1 VKRFS
6 IFAGT
11 VGGLALA
18 GTATAGLNG
27 LSYDLVGEGLVAG
40 TYTVRL
46 YADVDAGDRLD
57 AVYGNSDNS
66 FMIGMLDGASTY
78 QNATYGGP
86 TSKSINSAFFAI
98 VPSLEWDS
106 YVTIG
111 CLYSDGTPFGNN
123 ALQDIGIDWAGFEAG
138 GDVSSDNGTW
148 FVTPADAQGG
158 EMGGRVLIAQFSI
171 YSGSGDYD
179 MAFSAGFQG
188 KNADGVT
195 WSDSADVMITGVP
208 APGALALLG
217 LAGIAGRRRR
227 RG

>member
-1 VKRFS
+1 MKRLP

-11 VGGLALA
+11 VGTIAIA
-18 GTATAGLNG
+18 STAMAGLNG
-27 LSYDLVGEGLVAG
+27 LSYDIHGTDLVAG
-40 TYTVRL
+40 TYTIRM
-46 YADVDAGDRLD
+46 YAEVDAGDRLD
-57 AVYGNSDNS
+57 AVYGNSDTG
-66 FMIGMLDGASTY
+66 FMISMLDGASTY
-78 QNATYGGP
+78 QNGTYGGP
-86 TSKSINSAFFAI
+86 TSKSINSAFFPI

-111 CLYSDGTPFGNN
+111 CLYSDGTPFDSN

-138 GDVSSDNGTW
+138 GDVSSTNGTW

-158 EMGGRVLIAQFSI
+158 EMGGRVLIGQFTI
-171 YSGSGDYD
+171 YSGSGMYD
-179 MAFSAGFQG
+179 MSFEAGFQG
-188 KNADGVT
+188 KDAAGVT
-195 WSDSADVMITGVP
+195 WNSAGSTLVSVP

>member
-1 VKRFS
+1 MKRLS

-11 VGGLALA
+11 VGTIAIA
-18 GTATAGLNG
+18 STAMAGLNG
-27 LSYDLVGEGLVAG
+27 LSYDIHGTDLVDG
-40 TYTVRL
+40 TYTVRM
-46 YADVDAGDRLD
+46 YAEVDAGDRLD
-57 AVYGNSDNS
+57 AVYGNSDS
-66 FMIGMLDGASTY
+66 GFMISMIDGATTY
-78 QNATYGGP
+78 QNGTYGGP
-86 TSKSINSAFFAI
+86 TSKSINSAFFPI

-138 GDVSSDNGTW
+138 GDVSSNNGTW

-158 EMGGRVLIAQFSI
+158 EMDGRVLIGQFTI
-171 YSGSGDYD
+171 YQGTNPLYD
-179 MAFSAGFQG
+179 MQFDAGFQG
-188 KNADGVT
+188 KDAAGVT
-195 WSDSADVMITGVP
+195 WSSAGSIMVGIP